1 MKDSYN
7 NINAYQKREQN
18 CMHFI
23 CACPFLDK
31 MILFQTG
38 LSGNIMIL
46 SIFYNGG
53 KMMNEAQI
61 TVGELSSFMLYAAF
75 VGVSISG
82 E

>member
-1 MKDSYN
+1 
-7 NINAYQKREQN
+7 
-18 CMHFI
+18 
-23 CACPFLDK
+23 
-31 MILFQTG
+31 
-38 LSGNIMIL
+38 MIL

-82 E
+82 KPFCETI